1 MHRGTNIQAL
11 NVTQEG
17 FRSEIDYRSLSR
29 TIGNT
34 SRHAQTFPL
43 NDPEK
48 KIIQGEGLSVIENQG
63 CSTFQLCFE

>member
-29 TIGNT
+29 TIELLETRQNT
-34 SRHAQTFPL
+34 LNPFPSMIQ
-43 NDPEK
+43 K
-48 KIIQGEGLSVIENQG
+48 KKIIIQGEGSSVIEN
-63 CSTFQLCFE
+63 